1 MRLWLQNT
9 RDRMNKNKRYASG
22 AEGVI
27 SKSLSELSMSGTAV
41 AVDGPRFM
49 TNMRSEKQDR
59 IQYLSVD
66 DIDRRRYWRSG
77 EERDDIWRKLSRPKL
92 SILVASKL
100 PESILL
106 DRQNFYDYFLY
117 FLFAV
122 MIL

>member
-117 FLFAV
+117 FLFPA